1 MGWVHRAWWR
11 SNNATGNPDR
21 EAVYVLDEILG
32 NATDLPITEHATD
45 TAGQTLTVFSLFN
58 LTGFR
63 LSPRIRDL
71 GGITL
76 HRLGPRK
83 DLTSMFPNAGKLL
96 RGSVDTALIRSQW
109 DEMLRLAA
117 SLKYGH
123 ATASL
128 VVGKLHAASRRSA
141 LAQALVEFGGLQ
153 RTLYALRYL
162 ADETYRRRI
171 TRQLNKG
178 ETLHSLRRDLFFA
191 HEGTVRRRMHE
202 QQTEQALCLSLAVN
216 AIITWNTAYLELALD
231 RLSQRR
237 GRIDHDLLA
246 HISPALMEHVNPYGT
261 YEFPVEQEYARQGYR
276 PLRAP
281 GGTSVERIR

>member
-1 MGWVHRAWWR
+1 M
-11 SNNATGNPDR
+11 
-21 EAVYVLDEILG
+21 
-32 NATDLPITEHATD
+32 
-45 TAGQTLTVFSLFN
+45 
-58 LTGFR
+58 
-63 LSPRIRDL
+63 
-71 GGITL
+71 
-76 HRLGPRK
+76 
-83 DLTSMFPNAGKLL
+83 
-96 RGSVDTALIRSQW
+96 
-109 DEMLRLAA
+109 
-117 SLKYGH
+117 
-123 ATASL
+123 
-128 VVGKLHAASRRSA
+128 
-141 LAQALVEFGGLQ
+141 
-153 RTLYALRYL
+153 
-162 ADETYRRRI
+162 

-281 GGTSVERIR
+281 GGAPDEPIRRPRPDSGTAVAACHPAG